1 MAPQVM
7 SAPLQRR
14 RPRRHLRQLEID
26 ARVGARLAPSQRL
39 PSAALQPAMD
49 AVFAVDARVGARL
62 APSQR
67 LPSAALQPAMDA
79 VFAAAFEYLVQLNA
93 TNEAATVGAQLAGR
107 ST

>member
-1 MAPQVM
+1 MAPQIM

-67 LPSAALQPAMDA
+67 LPSAALQPAMGVA
-79 VFAAAFEYLVQLNA
+79 SVWHRRHRKRL
-93 TNEAATVGAQLAGR
+93 R
-107 ST
+107 

>member
-1 MAPQVM
+1 MAPQIM

-14 RPRRHLRQLEID
+14 RPRRHLRQLEI
-26 ARVGARLAPSQRL
+26 
-39 PSAALQPAMD
+39 
-49 AVFAVDARVGARL
+49 DARVGARL